1 VVIDTAGR
9 LAFDEAMMREIE
21 SIKKAVNPTETL
33 FVVDSMTG
41 QDAVETARTFHER
54 LQFDGVVLTKLDGDT
69 RGGAA
74 LSIRAVVSKPIKFVS
89 TGEKTD
95 ALDVFYPARI
105 ADRILGMGDIVSLVE
120 KAQEQFDEEESKKL
134 RKSLPRTVSISM
146 IFSRRSNRSRR
157 WGTSRTWQP

>member
-1 VVIDTAGR
+1 MVIDTAGR